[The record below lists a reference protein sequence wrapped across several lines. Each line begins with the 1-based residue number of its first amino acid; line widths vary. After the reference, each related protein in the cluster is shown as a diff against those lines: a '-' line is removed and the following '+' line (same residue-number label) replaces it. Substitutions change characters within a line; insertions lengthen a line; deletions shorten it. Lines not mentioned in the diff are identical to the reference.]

1 MLHVLP
7 YYIDGC
13 KIYTCTS
20 IRLFYV
26 LPDNSSNA
34 SCPSQPC
41 ATLSRYLLNTSVL
54 SNVKLLFL
62 SGKHSLTSEVKMQH
76 AYNVTMVGIDYDSLA
91 PVIIFC
97 YSAKA
102 VVVFVNSS
110 NITIANLMFKNCGGI
125 GPTAMPGYDPV
136 HPNDHSAL
144 AATIFFDICYHCTI
158 MNVTFIGYGLM
169 ANNLLGESHLDN
181 ITLHLQTTHYSLPQ
195 WCNQG
200 IKLIN
205 NRWSSHYISNSTIF
219 VNKITIN
226 GSGNNCQTTYKYDV
240 GMRIDLEPIDY
251 NITLMLSNSDFY
263 NVNVQPILLIGLL
276 HGVSSKVMLWVKN
289 CKFQYNNY
297 TSFTSELRPP
307 VQIFVSC
314 INMTLYFTN
323 CFFYRNKNTKEL
335 SLISI
340 EVFNYDSGFM
350 SYQGKFDEPYILPSD
365 WCLFPS
371 YIRIKDSNFIGNIGT
386 LIDIQSKKISGCI
399 ARFSIIGI
407 FKLLRN
413 SGNGIDI
420 ITIRHITVNIIGEAH
435 FSYNSNARNII
446 SFYSCTVIFRKNIT
460 FVQNWYSV
468 DQIIT
473 LHSDLAYIK
482 IVENTHIKFINNT
495 YSNQAV
501 QVKVQNYMPHPFC
514 VFQYGTITLK
524 NASHAL
530 LKSYSISFRGRYKL
544 PRYFAYDDDNSV
556 RLLMNYY
563 TFHCQWLPKAV
574 FHGYH
579 PADINKQIIQTN
591 DEQMYQHTRVCYCH
605 VNNTDDCS
613 IDLLGPIFPGQVLQV
628 NLCISHVDD
637 HESDNDELFVL
648 YVDTHNAFLPADS
661 TCKVANQNEII
672 NTISTFSKTYNF
684 TIVSESENECELFLT
699 AQPDLYKRYD
709 AFYVQLL
716 PCPIGFTLQNG
727 VCDCDPVLSAI
738 ISRCYIDY
746 SAIRRPANIW
756 IVAYTQTSTKK
767 YLISNCPKDYCLP
780 YPTNINLLHPDLQCQ
795 FNRTDILCSQCQ
807 YPLSMVF
814 ASSRC
819 IKCTNLH
826 ILIAIIV
833 IVAGIILV
841 VLLYVLNLTVTNGS
855 INGIIFYA
863 NIISIND
870 SVFLLND
877 NVFKPL
883 RVFISFAN
891 LDLGIETCFY
901 NGMDSYA
908 KVWLQLFF
916 PSYLII
922 IAISIIIA
930 SRYSTRILRL
940 TYTRSL
946 PVLATLFLLSYTGV
960 LRTVLTVLF
969 SYSTITCLPSGHQQI
984 VWSIDAS
991 VPLFGLK
998 FTILFITCL
1007 ALFLLLIPFNI
1018 TLLFTRYF
1026 LRFRIVSRFKPL
1038 WDAFQGSYKD
1048 KYYYWI
1054 AVHLALRSLFF
1065 TFYVFQTKLKL
1076 IISTMLLI
1084 IFSIYSGY
1092 VQPNKTKLVNI
1103 QEHLLLINLTI
1114 MYAAVSYEGSIFFIV
1129 TNVVISLAFVQFG
1142 IIVLYH
1148 FLTYTCHCDVTHMLK
1163 TTKQKLMM
1171 KLSNKN
1177 LNNNSNAV
1185 IALLNI
1191 PERTYNYTEYRDSLV
1206 SDDFNI

>member
-1 MLHVLP
+1 MMAT
-7 YYIDGC
+7 IQI
-13 KIYTCTS
+13 KMYTCTS
-20 IRLFYV
+20 PRLFYV
-26 LPDNSSNA
+26 KPDNSSNA

-41 ATLSRYLLNTSVL
+41 ATLSQYLLNMSGM
-54 SNVKLLFL
+54 SNVKFLFL
-62 SGKHSLTSEVKMQH
+62 SGKHSLTSNITMQH
-76 AYNVTMVGIDYDSLA
+76 VYNVTMVGINYDNLIPA
-91 PVIIFC
+91 IIFC
-97 YSAKA
+97 HSAKA
-102 VVVFVNSS
+102 VVLFVSS
-110 NITIANLMFKNCGGI
+110 SDITIANLVFKNCGGI
-125 GPTAMPGYDPV
+125 GPAIMPRYNPV
-136 HPNDHSAL
+136 HLDDHSAL
-144 AATIFFDICYHCTI
+144 AAALFFDICYYCNIT
-158 MNVTFIGYGLM
+158 NVTFIGYGLM
-169 ANNLLGESHLDN
+169 ANDLLGESHLDN
-181 ITLHLQTTHYSLPQ
+181 ITLHLQTTQYSLPH

-205 NRWSSHYISNSTIF
+205 SRRRSHNISRNIIF

-226 GSGNNCQTTYKYDV
+226 GSGNNCKTTYKYDI

-263 NVNVQPILLIGLL
+263 HVNVQPVLLIGLL
-276 HGVSSKVMLWVKN
+276 HGVSSKVMLCMKN

-297 TSFTSELRPP
+297 TAVTSEMRPTIEI
-307 VQIFVSC
+307 VVSC

-323 CFFYRNKNTKEL
+323 CFFYSNKNANEL

-340 EVFNYDSGFM
+340 EVFNYDLGFM
-350 SYQGKFDEPYILPSD
+350 AYRGKFDKPYVLPFD

-371 YIRIKDSNFIGNIGT
+371 YIRIKDSNFMRNIGT
-386 LIDIQSKKISGCI
+386 LIDIQSKKILGCS

-413 SGNGIDI
+413 SGNSKDI
-420 ITIRHITVNIIGEAH
+420 ITVRDVTVNIIGEAH

-446 SFYSCTVIFRKNIT
+446 LFYSCTVIFRKNIT
-460 FVQNWYSV
+460 FVQNVYSV
-468 DQIIT
+468 GQIIT
-473 LHSDLAYIK
+473 LQSDLAYIK

-495 YSNQAV
+495 YSNQAIR
-501 QVKVQNYMPHPFC
+501 VKVENYIPHPFC

-530 LKSYSISFRGRYKL
+530 LKNYSISFSGGYKL
-544 PRYFAYDDDNSV
+544 PRYFGHDDDG
-556 RLLMNYY
+556 LLINYY

-574 FHGYH
+574 FRGYH
-579 PADINKQIIQTN
+579 PADINRQIIQS
-591 DEQMYQHTRVCYCH
+591 DVKQMYQHTSVCYCH
-605 VNNTDDCS
+605 VNNTYDCS
-613 IDLLGPIFPGQVLQV
+613 LDMLGPVFPGQVLQV
-628 NLCISHVDD
+628 NLCIPYVHD
-637 HESDNDELFVL
+637 SDNDKIFIL
-648 YVDTHNAFLPADS
+648 YVDTHNAFLPNS
-661 TCKVANQNEII
+661 TCKVAHQNEII
-672 NTISTFSKTYNF
+672 NAISRFSKTYNF
-684 TIVSESENECELFLT
+684 TIVSESNAECELFLT

-716 PCPIGFTLQNG
+716 PCPIGFTLQDG

-738 ISRCYIDY
+738 IDRCYIDY
-746 SAIRRPANIW
+746 SAIRRPTNIW
-756 IVAYTQTSTKK
+756 IVQTSTKK
-767 YLISNCPKDYCLP
+767 YLISDCPMDYCVP
-780 YPTNINLLHPDLQCQ
+780 YSTKLNLLYPDLQCQ
-795 FNRTDILCSQCQ
+795 FNRTGILCSQCQ
-807 YPLSMVF
+807 HHLSMVF
-814 ASSRC
+814 GSSKC
-819 IKCTNLH
+819 MKCTNVH
-826 ILIAIIV
+826 ILVTIIV
-833 IVAGIILV
+833 IVVGIALV
-841 VLLYVLNLTVTNGS
+841 VLLYLLNLTVTNGT

-863 NIISIND
+863 NVISIND
-870 SVFLLND
+870 SVFLVND

-901 NGMDSYA
+901 NKMDSYA
-908 KVWLQLFF
+908 KMWLQLFF

-969 SYSTITCLPSGHQQI
+969 SYSTITHLPSGHQQI

-991 VPLFGLK
+991 ISLFGLK

-1007 ALFLLLIPFNI
+1007 ALFLLLIPLNI

-1026 LRFRIVSRFKPL
+1026 LRFRVVNRFKPL

-1048 KYYYWI
+1048 KFYYWT

-1065 TFYVFQTKLKL
+1065 AFYGILQTKLKL
-1076 IISTMLLI
+1076 FISTMLLI

-1103 QEHLLLINLTI
+1103 QELILLINLTI
-1114 MYAAVSYEGSIFFIV
+1114 MYAVSYEGSAIFFIV
-1129 TNVVISLAFVQFG
+1129 INVMISLAFVQFG

-1148 FLTYTCHCDVTHMLK
+1148 FLTYTCHCNVVYMLK
-1163 TTKQKLMM
+1163 TTKQKLV
-1171 KLSNKN
+1171 KLCNKKN
-1177 LNNNSNAV
+1177 LNNNSNV
-1185 IALLNI
+1185 VVALLNI
-1191 PERTYNYTEYRDSLV
+1191 PERTYNYTEYRDGLV
-1206 SDDFNI
+1206 SDDFDDII